1 MPVHSQNHKH
11 TGTVQDKRS
20 LTLCRAMVMRDNMS
34 TPMMMASTMIQVATV
49 PSGIF
54 PWNIVCTV
62 TPSGLC
68 KKESLNY
75 LLASKQNTQ
84 YFHTRIL

>member
-1 MPVHSQNHKH
+1 
-11 TGTVQDKRS
+11 
-20 LTLCRAMVMRDNMS
+20 MS
-34 TPMMMASTMIQVATV
+34 TPLIMASTMIQVATV
-49 PSGIF
+49 PSEIF

-75 LLASKQNTQ
+75 LLASMQTAQ
-84 YFHTRIL
+84 YCYLDIF